1 VAQPRELESVNYS
14 RKIVCLANSRK
25 PFGRCVAGRE
35 VLENGYG
42 GWIRPVSVRPSAEVS
57 IEERRYEDGR
67 DPQILDVI
75 DIPMIAPAPRVHQ
88 TENHMIDADRYWTK
102 DGAIGWVDLPSLV
115 ETPASLWLNGTS
127 TYNGANDCVAQ
138 AHAAQ
143 LTGSLF
149 LIRPETLN
157 VRVQTEGGVFG
168 PAKKRVRAD
177 FRYNGTGY
185 NFIVTDPVA
194 EQAFLP
200 RGEGA
205 YPVNDVYLCVSLTE
219 AYDGDGRCHKLV
231 ATILA
236 GQSL

>member
-1 VAQPRELESVNYS
+1 M
-14 RKIVCLANSRK
+14 
-25 PFGRCVAGRE
+25 
-35 VLENGYG
+35 LENAYG

-57 IEERRYEDGR
+57 LEERRYENGR

-75 DIPMIAPAPRVHQ
+75 DIPMIAPVPRVHQ
-88 TENHMIDADRYWTK
+88 TENHMIDAERYWTK
-102 DGAIGWVDLPSLV
+102 VAALTWADLPSLV
-115 ETPASLWLNGTS
+115 ERPASLWLNGAS
-127 TYNGANDCVAQ
+127 TYHGTNDCVAQ
-138 AHAAQ
+138 IDAAQ
-143 LTGSLF
+143 LSRSLF

-157 VRVQTEGGVFG
+157 VKMQTEGGMFG

-200 RGEGA
+200 RDEGLF
-205 YPVNDVYLCVSLTE
+205 PVNDVYLCLTE

-231 ATILA
+231 ATIIAERPL
-236 GQSL
+236 